1 MDSPVV
7 GYIMKGYPRLS
18 ETFILNEIY
27 LLEKMGLRLHVFSVK
42 KGSSR
47 QHGIVQKIRAQAT
60 YTPEDT
66 SVMNAPFRVWL
77 RRNLP
82 RYAGSHL
89 RLLLRRPKSYLQ
101 TLFYTLFG
109 LSMSISFASWP
120 YWKRA
125 FIKDFLRAG
134 YIALQILQHGH
145 IGHLH
150 GHFCHG
156 STTMT
161 MLASHM
167 TGIPFSF
174 TAHAK
179 DIYLPRLNPRDLLA
193 VKIEKAE
200 FVATCTA
207 ANRAYLAQFNHNGTP
222 LHTIYHGLDTKLFSR
237 GSRRRAR
244 NESEAPL
251 ILAVGRF
258 VEKKGFV
265 YLVQACRLL
274 QEQGFNFRCQ
284 IVGEPDEQTE
294 TIRNLIRDS
303 GLQDTVSLHG
313 AVTQAELRDIY
324 AAATVF
330 ALPCTIV
337 DNGDRDGI
345 PNVLVEAMAMELPV
359 VSTPISGIPELVE
372 HRVDGLLVPP
382 RDPAALAGA
391 LAELLADPS
400 LRLQLGQ
407 TARQKVCRSF
417 DSTQTTRALKTLF
430 DACLERANGGKAV
443 SGKLSAFGNPL
454 LVDGDG

>member
-18 ETFILNEIY
+18 ETFILNEIH

-47 QHGIVQKIRAQAT
+47 QHGIVQRIKAQAT

-66 SVMNAPFRVWL
+66 SVMNAPFHVWL
-77 RRNLP
+77 RNNLP

-89 RLLLRRPKSYLQ
+89 RLLVRRPKSYLQ

-134 YIALQILQHGH
+134 YIALQVLQHGH

-156 STTMT
+156 STTIT
-161 MLASHM
+161 MLVSHM

-179 DIYLPRLNPRDLLA
+179 DIYLPRLNPRDLLS

-200 FVATCTA
+200 FVATCTE
-207 ANRAYLAQFNHNGTP
+207 ANRAYLAQFNHTGTP
-222 LHTIYHGLDTKLFSR
+222 IHTIYHGLDTQLF
-237 GSRRRAR
+237 GSRMPSA
-244 NESEAPL
+244 NEPETPL
-251 ILAVGRF
+251 ILGVGRN
-258 VEKKGFV
+258 VEKKGFT
-265 YLVQACRLL
+265 YLVRACRLL
-274 QEQGFNFRCQ
+274 EDRGFHFHCQ

-294 TIRNLIRDS
+294 TIRSLIQDLR
-303 GLQDTVSLHG
+303 LQNTVSLHG

-324 AAATVF
+324 AAATIF

-359 VSTPISGIPELVE
+359 VSTPISGIPELVD
-372 HRVDGLLVPP
+372 HRANGLLAAP
-382 RDPAALAGA
+382 RDAAALADA
-391 LAELLADPS
+391 LAELLANPA
-400 LRLQLGQ
+400 LRGQLGHA
-407 TARQKVCRSF
+407 ARQKVRRSF
-417 DSTQTTRALKTLF
+417 DSTQTTLALKALF
-430 DACLERANGGKAV
+430 DGCLERANESVGGQQ
-443 SGKLSAFGNPL
+443 SAIGRRL
-454 LVDGDG
+454 LVDN

>member
-1 MDSPVV
+1 MHSPVV
-7 GYIMKGYPRLS
+7 GYIMKGYPRIS
-18 ETFILNEIY
+18 ETFILNEIH

-42 KGSSR
+42 KGSPR
-47 QHGIVQKIRAQAT
+47 QHGIVQKIKARAT

-66 SVMNAPFRVWL
+66 SVMNAPFHVWL
-77 RRNLP
+77 RTNLS

-109 LSMSISFASWP
+109 LSMSISFGSWP

-134 YIALQILQHGH
+134 YIALQVLQHGR
-145 IGHLH
+145 IRHLH

-156 STTMT
+156 STTIT
-161 MLASHM
+161 MLVSHI

-179 DIYLPRLNPRDLLA
+179 DIYLPRLNPRDLLS

-200 FVATCTA
+200 FVATCTE
-207 ANRAYLAQFNHNGTP
+207 ANRAYLVQFNHSGTP
-222 LHTIYHGLDTKLFSR
+222 IHTVYHGLDTQLF
-237 GSRRRAR
+237 
-244 NESEAPL
+244 APSSSSKKEPEPPI

-258 VEKKGFV
+258 VEKKGFA
-265 YLVQACRLL
+265 YLVRACRLL
-274 QEQGFNFRCQ
+274 QDRGFDFRCQ

-294 TIRNLIRDS
+294 TIRKLIRDL
-303 GLQDTVSLHG
+303 GLQKTVLLHG

-324 AAATVF
+324 ASATVF

-345 PNVLVEAMAMELPV
+345 PNVLVEAMAMELPI
-359 VSTPISGIPELVE
+359 VSTAISGIPELVD
-372 HRVDGLLVPP
+372 HRVNGLLAPP
-382 RDPAALAGA
+382 RDDAALAA
-391 LAELLADPS
+391 VLAELLSKPA
-400 LRLQLGQ
+400 LRSQLGQ
-407 TARQKVCRSF
+407 AARQKVCRSF
-417 DSTQTTRALKTLF
+417 DSTQTTLALKALF
-430 DACLERANGGKAV
+430 DGCLDRAGQAVGGRR
-443 SGKLSAFGNPL
+443 SAISRGL
-454 LVDGDG
+454 LVDS